1 MDLQLY
7 QLDDDNYLVD
17 FKHQGY
23 YRASKEPGAK
33 KFDRASSPP
42 SSSISSHSSLYSSE
56 KEYRQWNIGD
66 LNNTVSPFLF
76 MDTACRLI
84 LELAGGGDS

>member
-23 YRASKEPGAK
+23 YRASKEPGAT

-42 SSSISSHSSLYSSE
+42 PSSISSHSSVYGSE
-56 KEYRQWNIGD
+56 REYRRRDID
-66 LNNTVSPFLF
+66 DIDNTVSPFLF